1 MESKY
6 RRSNGGMNYI
16 KNLAKQA
23 GVPLEI
29 GSHVNVLI
37 NLTGKYDN
45 PKINYKLLGS
55 DGQSVE
61 ESSKEMIKEIG
72 KKAEDSI
79 RNRANQEIDKAKEK
93 AMAEAKRIEDSLRI
107 VANKKIEEAKKK
119 ALEKAAEEA
128 KKHVDTALVNKGKV
142 IIEDKLGKEAG
153 KVLGEGGKKEVEKAK
168 DKLKDWDPFKKKE
181 KK

>member
-1 MESKY
+1 M
-6 RRSNGGMNYI
+6 
-16 KNLAKQA
+16 
-23 GVPLEI
+23 
-29 GSHVNVLI
+29 
-37 NLTGKYDN
+37 
-45 PKINYKLLGS
+45 
-55 DGQSVE
+55 
-61 ESSKEMIKEIG
+61 
-72 KKAEDSI
+72 
-79 RNRANQEIDKAKEK
+79 ANQEIDKAKEK

-107 VANKKIEEAKKK
+107 VANRKIEEAKKK

-142 IIEDKLGKEAG
+142 IIENKLGKEAG